1 MGTIMINWEEL
12 KHIHVIK
19 KLDEI
24 LSSWFNTAVLIADAH
39 GTIHNHVKGEK
50 PSCNNMLVQLL
61 LQAPDGQEFLEA
73 YSTRICAKLAS
84 SDKAFEV
91 VDGPLPNTKAI
102 FAKVKIDNEFLGT
115 VCAWPFLPADLT
127 SADKEA
133 LKKAAIAQGL
143 NANDVEKA
151 VESLKSVSEGNI
163 HYMHELVQ
171 LVAQEIEVLHQEI
184 SSREERINA
193 LNKELGVRY
202 RYDNII
208 GKSKPM
214 QDCYTLLDKIKN
226 SDSTVMISGE
236 NGTGKELIA
245 KAIHYNSPRKDK
257 TCLIINCAAF
267 NENLLD
273 SELFGHVKGAF
284 TGAVKDKKGVFEAA
298 DKGTIFLDEIGDMT
312 GTMQVKLLRV
322 LQEGTILP
330 VGATEARKVDCRVIT
345 ATNKDLKAMVESG
358 EFREDLYYRINV
370 INVHVP
376 ALRDRKE
383 DIPLLV
389 DFFLAKG
396 CEEKGMPVKRLAK
409 RAMEKV
415 FDYGWPGNVRELQN
429 EMERLLV
436 LSGEDPAIAV
446 ELLSPRI
453 RDFGEHTKVQGVRVA
468 GKLKD
473 ALEELEKTMI
483 KEGLKRTNWNKS
495 RLAKELGISR
505 AGLIMKVEKYALDKR
520 KAFAAAAAAGQAGR
534 TPVDEVDEDSYED
547 GEEKAG

>member
-1 MGTIMINWEEL
+1 MINWEEL

-19 KLDEI
+19 KLDEV
-24 LSSWFNTAVLIADAH
+24 LSSWFNTAILIADGH
-39 GTIHNHVKGEK
+39 GTIHNHSKGEK
-50 PSCNNMLVQLL
+50 PNCNNMLVQLI
-61 LQAPDGQEFLEA
+61 LQSNNGQEFLEN
-73 YSTRICAKLAS
+73 YSTQACAKIAG
-84 SDKAFEV
+84 SDRPLEIL
-91 VDGPLPNTKAI
+91 DGPLPNTKAI

-115 VCAWPFLPADLT
+115 VFAWPFLPAELT
-127 SADKEA
+127 SADKAA
-133 LKKAAIAQGL
+133 LKKAAIGLGL

-151 VESLKSVSEGNI
+151 VENLKAVADANLY
-163 HYMHELVQ
+163 YMQELVQ
-171 LVAQEIEVLHQEI
+171 LVAQEIETLHQEI

-214 QDCYTLLDKIKN
+214 QECYTLLDKIKN

-245 KAIHYNSPRKDK
+245 RAIHYNSPRKDK
-257 TCLIINCAAF
+257 VFLTINCAAF

-298 DKGTIFLDEIGDMT
+298 DKGTIFLDEIGDMS

-330 VGATEARKVDCRVIT
+330 VGATEARKVDVRVIT

-383 DIPLLV
+383 DIPLLIEH
-389 DFFLAKG
+389 FITKG
-396 CEEKGMPVKRLAK
+396 CEEKGLPVKRLAK

-415 FDYGWPGNVRELQN
+415 FDYAWPGNVRELQN

-436 LSGEDPAIAV
+436 LSGDDPMIAV

-453 RDFGEHTKVQGVRVA
+453 REFGEHTKVQGVRVA

-473 ALEELEKTMI
+473 ALEELERSMI

-505 AGLIMKVEKYALDKR
+505 AGLIMKVEKYGLDKR
-520 KAFAAAAAAGQAGR
+520 KAFAAANGANAASGR
-534 TPVDEVDEDSYED
+534 TPVDDVEDDYYED
-547 GEEKAG
+547 PGEEKVG